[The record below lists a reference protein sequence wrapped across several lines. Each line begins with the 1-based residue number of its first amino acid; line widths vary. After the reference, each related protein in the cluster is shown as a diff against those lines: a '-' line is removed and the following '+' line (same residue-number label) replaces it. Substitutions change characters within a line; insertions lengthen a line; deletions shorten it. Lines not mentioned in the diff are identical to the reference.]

1 MDDGTVRLATRSSEL
16 ARRQAETVREAL
28 ATRRRPVELV
38 TVESR
43 GDRVRDELIRRLGRT
58 GAFVRALDERVLAGE
73 VDAAVHSLKD
83 MPTDRP
89 EELLVAGV
97 PERAAA
103 GDLLVTPDGTGLD
116 GLAPGA
122 VVGTGSLRRRALL
135 LRERDDLTVR
145 PIRGNVD
152 SRIEKLLAPTLQ
164 REHERRLAAAGE
176 LPDGVET
183 DDDADADEAFE
194 RSPQEWFEA
203 LAPIERAA
211 LERTVEREFDALVLA
226 EAGLARLGLLETVP
240 TEALA
245 PDRIVPAAGQGAVAV
260 TATPGPVADRIR
272 ERVDHPRTRVEA
284 TAERVVLAEL
294 GGGCVA
300 PIGVYARL
308 RGEYVHVTAVVA
320 GLDGTETVAET
331 RELPVERHAEAAAAL
346 AADLRGRGA
355 AELVAAAREHA
366 EAADGAA
373 AGEASDG

>member
-16 ARRQAETVREAL
+16 ARRQAEAVREAL

-83 MPTDRP
+83 MPTERP
-89 EELLVAGV
+89 DDLLVAGV

-176 LPDGVET
+176 A
-183 DDDADADEAFE
+183 DDDADGADEEFE
-194 RSPQEWFEA
+194 RSPREWFEA

-211 LERTVEREFDALVLA
+211 LERSVETEFDALVLA

-320 GLDGTETVAET
+320 GLDGSETVAES
-331 RELPVERHAEAAAAL
+331 RELPVERHAEAAAEL

-366 EAADGAA
+366 ETADDAA